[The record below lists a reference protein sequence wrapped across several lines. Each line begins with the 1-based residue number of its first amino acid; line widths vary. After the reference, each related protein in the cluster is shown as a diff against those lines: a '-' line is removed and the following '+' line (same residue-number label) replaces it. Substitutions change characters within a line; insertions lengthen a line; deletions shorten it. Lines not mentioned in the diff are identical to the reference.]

1 MYILY
6 IYKYYLF
13 LKITLP
19 VHWFCLLRPAV
30 CSLRYQLPLKLSGLY
45 FLPIKPPEVR
55 GHDNIWAQAQRKS
68 LPYAHEAP
76 STNTTRCFFFFFYE
90 HNMAMTYGN
99 REINHHDS
107 PLKSMHVKT
116 NQSTLETP
124 FGQRGSTWGFFQL
137 PLVFLLQQHVVRLNL
152 VFRNLL

>member
-1 MYILY
+1 
-6 IYKYYLF
+6 
-13 LKITLP
+13 
-19 VHWFCLLRPAV
+19 
-30 CSLRYQLPLKLSGLY
+30 
-45 FLPIKPPEVR
+45 
-55 GHDNIWAQAQRKS
+55 
-68 LPYAHEAP
+68 
-76 STNTTRCFFFFFYE
+76 
-90 HNMAMTYGN
+90 MTYGN

-152 VFRNLL
+152 VFRNLLWHTDDMAETRPAVPQLQWQNNTVTTNIVPSCQPLSTTWSNSQGHSPVPLVLFPTGGFQECMLTHSLTSISFNLKNISSQDPHS